1 MTKHFLA
8 LAICCFVSLAAISN
22 HTAWAQGGGLPG
34 GNTGGGTGGTIG
46 GGTGGNTGGGTGGTI
61 GGGTGGTNQGTG
73 GQQAGL
79 GSQQTGGAQA
89 SGQRQEFNT
98 NLDLGLTP
106 ISIQDNRNSGFVGPT
121 AASLRQTGFV
131 GPSSLSISG
140 GQTGTNQAGQ
150 TGAARTTTAT
160 NRGASGLVGTP
171 GLGGRVGGAFGA
183 TGGQSTFQVNRSSV
197 RTPLTN
203 LIQAPIKPGNQV
215 AAEFMDRVVRNAA
228 IPQSGYTVSVQN
240 RKATV
245 TGRLTKAEADR
256 VIRQLNLQ
264 PGVYKIDNQ
273 LEIIDQ

>member
-1 MTKHFLA
+1 MTKQFMT
-8 LAICCFVSLAAISN
+8 LAICCFVGLAAISN
-22 HTAWAQGGGLPG
+22 QFALAQGGGLPG

-46 GGTGGNTGGGTGGTI
+46 GGTGGNVGGGTGGTI

-73 GQQAGL
+73 GQQGGL

-89 SGQRQEFNT
+89 SGQAREFNT
-98 NLDLGLTP
+98 SLDLGLTP
-106 ISIQDNRNSGFVGPT
+106 ITIQDNRNSGFVGPT
-121 AASLRQTGFV
+121 AASLRQSGFV

-140 GQTGTNQAGQ
+140 AQQTGTNQ
-150 TGAARTTTAT
+150 TGTARTTNTAT

-171 GLGGRVGGAFGA
+171 GLGGVGGAFGA
-183 TGGQSTFQVNRSSV
+183 TGSQPTFQVNRSAV

-203 LIQAPIKPGNQV
+203 MINAPIKPGNQV